1 MMRQEQPLS
10 IKLEH
15 VMPRLIKMITNNEF
29 KLIKEKFP
37 LPIKN
42 EETGLLKYDLL
53 LPFYANIWPK
63 SSNKFILFLIY
74 STGQIN
80 LFRKKIKILKMPKN
94 WELIY
99 FHL

>member
-42 EETGLLKYDLL
+42 EETGLLKYDIT
-53 LPFYANIWPK
+53 LPYYANVWPK
-63 SSNKFILFLIY
+63 PSNY
-74 STGQIN
+74 Y
-80 LFRKKIKILKMPKN
+80 
-94 WELIY
+94 IY
-99 FHL
+99 FFIF